1 MNKNPFFSVIIP
13 TYNRKDFLKV
23 AIDSVLCQTFENFEL
38 IIVDDG
44 STDGTEN
51 LVTNYKDIRIN
62 YIHQKHK
69 GVSSARNKGITNAQ
83 GKFISFLDSDDRF
96 RKEKLETTSRYIKK
110 YPQYKIF
117 HTEEIWYRNGKL
129 LPQKIYH
136 KKPLGLIFKNA
147 VKLCCISPSTAV
159 IKKDIFSQVG
169 LFDEKLPACEDY
181 EFWLRV
187 TSQFPVFLIPEYLT
201 VKEGGHPGQQSKKY
215 PAMDKFRIY
224 ALKKILESGRLNKSN
239 YAAALEEFRNKCS
252 VYIKGAIKRGKIKEV
267 ALYKQLIP
275 EFEKTSTNYA

>member
-1 MNKNPFFSVIIP
+1 VNKNPFFSVIIP

-96 RKEKLETTSRYIKK
+96 RKEKLETTSRYIKE

>member
-267 ALYKQLIP
+267 ALYKQLIL

>member
-1 MNKNPFFSVIIP
+1 VNKNPFFSVIIP